1 MFALHVPED
10 EVGGKGHAVDTVV
23 EAAHQPSRLC
33 HDLPA

>member
-10 EVGGKGHAVDTVV
+10 EVGGNGHAVDTV
-23 EAAHQPSRLC
+23 EAAHQPLRLC